1 MAIQLTFPAGCAFVA
16 GGTGNVGSGVV
27 SRWAEAGLHVAFTYR
42 RNHVAAEA
50 LEKALVGRGLSARAV
65 RMDTADEESIET
77 ALDLAEDFAGPIR
90 TVACTTGAAVPF
102 NRMADFTIGE
112 VESFV
117 AADALACYRVV
128 HSVVPRLRAGGG
140 GSITVATTIATA
152 RVIEFDGI
160 SPFSKGAVQA
170 LVRQIAAEEAGNN
183 IRCNDVAVGLIADA
197 SLEQI
202 TSAARVLDS
211 PMRERFEALMA
222 QMRGLVK
229 LGRPGSP
236 REAGDLFAFLASDQ
250 AAFIT
255 GQRIA
260 IDGGISL

>member
-27 SRWAEAGLHVAFTYR
+27 SRWAEAGLSVAFTYR
-42 RNHVAAEA
+42 SNQAAAEA
-50 LEKALVGRGLSARAV
+50 LEKSLTGRGLMARAV
-65 RMDTADEESIET
+65 QMDATDEESIET
-77 ALDLAEDFAGPIR
+77 ALDVADDFGGPIR

-102 NRMADFTIGE
+102 NRIADFTIAE

-117 AADALACYRVV
+117 AADALACYRVIR
-128 HSVVPRLRAGGG
+128 SVIPRLRANGG
-140 GSITVATTIATA
+140 GSLTVATTIATT

-170 LVRQIAAEEAGNN
+170 LVRQIAAEEAENN

-202 TSAARVLDS
+202 ASAARLLDS
-211 PMRERFEALMA
+211 PMRERFEALMT
-222 QMRGLVK
+222 QMGRLVK

>member
-1 MAIQLTFPAGCAFVA
+1 MTIHLTFPDGCAFVA
-16 GGTGNVGSGVV
+16 GGTGNVGAGVV
-27 SRWAEAGLHVAFTYR
+27 SRWAEAGLDVVFTYR
-42 RNHVAAEA
+42 SNREAAEA
-50 LEKALVGRGLSARAV
+50 LEKDLTGRGLTARAV
-65 RMDTADEESIET
+65 RMDTADEASIDT
-77 ALDLAEDFAGPIR
+77 ALDLAEEFAGPLR
-90 TVACTTGAAVPF
+90 TVACTTGAVVPF
-102 NRMADFTIGE
+102 NRIADFTIAE

-117 AADALACYRVV
+117 SADALACYRVL
-128 HSVVPRLRAGGG
+128 HSVIPRLRANGG

-152 RVIEFDGI
+152 RVIEFDGV

-170 LVRQIAAEEAGNN
+170 LVRQIAAEEAEHN
-183 IRCNDVAVGLIADA
+183 IRCNDVAIGLIADA

-202 TSAARVLDS
+202 ASTARLLDS
-211 PMRERFEALMA
+211 PTRERFEALMA

-260 IDGGISL
+260 IDGGLSL